1 MKILTPI
8 SLGELY
14 DKISILEI
22 KKDRIKDEEKL
33 KNIDFEL
40 SELLSIAK
48 NYPIES
54 DLYIK
59 LKRVNLSLWDI
70 EDNIRIKEKNK
81 KFDEWFINLAR
92 SVYFTND
99 ERSDIKKEINQ
110 LYGSQIVEEKSYEK
124 YN

>member
-1 MKILTPI
+1 MRILTPV

-22 KKDRIKDEEKL
+22 KKDHIKDEEKL

>member
-124 YN
+124 Y

>member
-1 MKILTPI
+1 MRILTPV

-22 KKDRIKDEEKL
+22 KKDHIKDEEKL

-40 SELLSIAK
+40 SELLSVSK

-54 DLYIK
+54 DLYIR

-70 EDNIRIKEKNK
+70 EDKIRIKEKNK